1 MEDKKTYKY
10 RIADQLLREQLEV
23 AGVVVIEGP
32 KWCGKTTT
40 AEQQSRS
47 ILYMNDPKF
56 MQNAELLADINLVGL
71 LEGDTPRLIDEWQI
85 VPKFWDTARF
95 LVDRRGELGQFI
107 FTGSA
112 VPADRTNIHHT
123 GTGRFAWVTMRTMSL
138 WESGDSSGNC
148 SLASLF
154 AGTQNM
160 CASKEVSLEDICFL
174 ICRGGWPQSLNV
186 SDKVALKLARNYLQA
201 VIKQEM
207 KDVDGISRSEHT
219 SRAILR
225 SYARHQ
231 GTQAT
236 IGTITADLIANED
249 TSLNDKTIKNYIE
262 ALRKIFVV
270 EDMMA
275 WNPNLRSKAAIRTSD
290 TRYFVDPSIATAAL
304 QIGPDD
310 LMKDLNTLGLLFET
324 LAVRDLRVYADT
336 LEGTIYHYRDNNGLE
351 CDAVV
356 HLPDGHYGLVEIKL
370 GGDKL
375 TEEGA
380 SNLNK
385 LESKLNNK
393 FSPSFKMVLTAVGQ
407 YAYLRKDGV
416 WVVPIS
422 ALKP

>member
-1 MEDKKTYKY
+1 MENEKMYKY

-56 MQNAELLADINLVGL
+56 MQNMELLADINLTGL
-71 LEGDTPRLIDEWQI
+71 LEGATPRLIDEWQI
-85 VPKFWDTARF
+85 IPKFWDTARF
-95 LVDRRGELGQFI
+95 LVDRRGKLGQFI

-154 AGTQNM
+154 AGTQNV
-160 CASKEVSLEDICFL
+160 CASKEMSLEDICFL

-207 KDVDGISRSEHT
+207 RDVDGVSRSEHT

-236 IGTITADLIANED
+236 IGTITADLIVNED

-336 LEGTIYHYRDNNGLE
+336 LEGTVFHYRDNNGLE

-375 TEEGA
+375 IEEGA

-393 FSPSFKMVLTAVGQ
+393 FEPSFKMVLTAVGQ

>member
-1 MEDKKTYKY
+1 MENEKMYKY

-56 MQNAELLADINLVGL
+56 MQNMELLADINLTGL
-71 LEGDTPRLIDEWQI
+71 LEGATPRLIDEWQI
-85 VPKFWDTARF
+85 IPKFWDTARF
-95 LVDRRGELGQFI
+95 LVDRRGKLGQFI

-154 AGTQNM
+154 AGTQNV
-160 CASKEVSLEDICFL
+160 CASKEMSLEDICFL

-207 KDVDGISRSEHT
+207 RDVDGVSRSEHT

-236 IGTITADLIANED
+236 IGTITADLIVNED

-336 LEGTIYHYRDNNGLE
+336 LEGTVFHYRDNNGLE

-375 TEEGA
+375 IEEGA
-380 SNLNK
+380 FNLNK

-393 FSPSFKMVLTAVGQ
+393 FEPSFKMVLTAVGQ